1 MTVYDVIDRKKRGF
15 SLTEGEI
22 RFFVQAV
29 TDGRASDAQIAAF
42 CMAVLWRGMTEE
54 ECFFLTDA
62 MARSGDIIPRPAAG
76 GPFADKHSTG
86 GVSDSTSLILVPVL
100 AACGVRCAKYSGR
113 ALGHTGGTL
122 DKLESFPGL
131 RVSLTAEE
139 FARQVE
145 EVGCAIAG
153 QTARI
158 VPADKRMYAVR
169 DVTATVDSIPL
180 IASSVMSK
188 KLASF
193 ADVILLDVKYG
204 EGAFVRAPEDAVR
217 LARTMVSLGRR
228 AGRTMCARVT
238 CMDEP
243 PGDWVGCRAEVR
255 EAVGVLRGEVKN
267 DLSAL
272 SLSHA
277 ALLLRAALGMT
288 AEQADRRVRAALDS
302 GAALQKLRAMVAAQ
316 GGDARAVDDF
326 SLLPLAAGRA
336 AVRAEADG
344 YLRVRATPLGLACV
358 ELGGGRQK
366 AGDAVDAGAAL
377 HLLRRTGDA
386 VRRGDVL
393 AELYFDPARDPAAA
407 LGRAREGFSVEG
419 APPVRQPLVYCTIDK
434 EDD

>member
-15 SLTEGEI
+15 ALTEGEI

-86 GVSDSTSLILVPVL
+86 GVSDLTSLILVPVL

-316 GGDARAVDDF
+316 GGDARRGRLFPPSPRGGAGSGPRGGGRVPARAGDAAGPGVRGAGRRPAEGGGRCGRRRGAAPAPPHRRRRAAGGRPRRAVF
-326 SLLPLAAGRA
+326 RSRPRPRRGARAGAGRFFRRGRA
-336 AVRAEADG
+336 AR
-344 YLRVRATPLGLACV
+344 
-358 ELGGGRQK
+358 
-366 AGDAVDAGAAL
+366 
-377 HLLRRTGDA
+377 
-386 VRRGDVL
+386 
-393 AELYFDPARDPAAA
+393 AAA
-407 LGRAREGFSVEG
+407 PRLLHDRKGG
-419 APPVRQPLVYCTIDK
+419 
-434 EDD
+434 